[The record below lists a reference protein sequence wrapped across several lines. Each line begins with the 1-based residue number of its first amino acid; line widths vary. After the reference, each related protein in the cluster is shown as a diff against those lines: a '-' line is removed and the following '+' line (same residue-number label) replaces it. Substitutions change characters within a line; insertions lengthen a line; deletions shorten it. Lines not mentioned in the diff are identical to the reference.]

1 MIGYVPDTAPLADLA
16 RLIMDI
22 HAGEQP
28 CSGRVAAELLH
39 RIALPRASASAAT
52 RYPRHP
58 RSPGRAGGSR
68 GDIAENTDWRFLNEL
83 KRELKA

>member
-39 RIALPRASASAAT
+39 RIALPRASASPQRAILGTRAHQAEREAAEVT
-52 RYPRHP
+52 
-58 RSPGRAGGSR
+58 SPKTPIGASSTNSN
-68 GDIAENTDWRFLNEL
+68 AS
-83 KRELKA
+83 

>member
-1 MIGYVPDTAPLADLA
+1 MFRTPPLWPISRASSWIFMLA
-16 RLIMDI
+16 SNPAR
-22 HAGEQP
+22 AGWP
-28 CSGRVAAELLH
+28 ELLH